1 MFNAWIFPNIVNIKV
16 AEFVKYQPH
25 VGTNHLFSAKKAK
38 IVRKKVISRNWG
50 CLNIS
55 NLVNTKFT
63 EIMKFQPHGG
73 SNHLFSVKTIKIEKE
88 KEWLSY
94 QTVLASL
101 AC

>member
-1 MFNAWIFPNIVNIKV
+1 M
-16 AEFVKYQPH
+16 
-25 VGTNHLFSAKKAK
+25 GTNHLFSAKKAK

-63 EIMKFQPHGG
+63 EIMKCQSHGG
-73 SNHLFSVKTIKIEKE
+73 SYHLFSVKTIKIEKE